1 MYRIYFD
8 ANEGDEQDRF
18 DLGIPGSLS
27 DIEPIASELKN
38 GMRVV
43 LYDSEGMQVE
53 ALIESVRQPLSVLDG
68 IPDMEHAQ
76 ASGRR
81 LIAQRTRP
89 PA

>member
-43 LYDSEGMQVE
+43 LYASEGMQVE
-53 ALIESVRQPLSVLDG
+53 ALIEFDTRYQCW
-68 IPDMEHAQ
+68 M
-76 ASGRR
+76 ASPIWSTLKHPGDD
-81 LIAQRTRP
+81 
-89 PA
+89 